1 MPLNYSKAITG
12 SVFFQETKMSN
23 SFQGKTAVISGGA
36 GGIGL
41 ALAKELGR
49 RGMRIVIGD
58 IEKSQLLAA
67 EQQLEELD
75 IEVLACELDV
85 TDFAQWQRLVE
96 QATERFGKL
105 HMLINNAG
113 VGGIPGSI
121 EKTDHKTWQW
131 VVDVNLMGVVFG
143 TQALTPALKSHGEG
157 GWIINVASMAGMGGV
172 PYSGAYSATK
182 AAVVSL
188 TEGWAVELK
197 SHNIAVSVLCPA
209 FVKTRIHESM
219 RNIQDKYKNP
229 ALSAPDG
236 KSGSGMFNA
245 GALVEAGIDPTI
257 LANRVCEALESGQT
271 YIFTHPNYRQAI
283 QARSAAIDSAFKDA
297 ENSPVV
303 KHLIGQPIDI
313 L

>member
-1 MPLNYSKAITG
+1 MVDK
-12 SVFFQETKMSN
+12 
-23 SFQGKTAVISGGA
+23 FQGKTAVISGGA
-36 GGIGL
+36 GGIGF
-41 ALAKELGR
+41 ALAKEFGR
-49 RGMRIVIGD
+49 KGMRIVIGD
-58 IEKSQLLAA
+58 IEQSQLVNA
-67 EQQLEELD
+67 EQQLREQGID
-75 IEVLACELDV
+75 VLACELDV
-85 TDFAQWQRLVE
+85 TDYSQWQALVE
-96 QATERFGKL
+96 KARERFGNI
-105 HMLINNAG
+105 HMLANNAG
-113 VGGIPGSI
+113 VGGIPGNI
-121 EKTDHKTWQW
+121 EKTDHKSWQW
-131 VVDVNLMGVVFG
+131 VVDVNLMGVVYG
-143 TQALTPALKSHGEG
+143 TQAFTPALKEHGEG

-197 SHNIAVSVLCPA
+197 SHNIDVSVLCPA

-229 ALSAPDG
+229 ALNAPDG

-245 GALVEAGIDPTI
+245 GALVEAGIDPGI
-257 LANRVCEALESGQT
+257 LAQRVCEALESGQT

-283 QARSAAIDSAFKDA
+283 QGRSAAIDAAFKDA
-297 ENSPVV
+297 ENSPIV